1 MSGPSLFYW
10 QDQWGKVQPQ
20 VLRLQ
25 YNITGAKACSAII
38 PNSASFVF
46 FDALSSQAQ
55 VDDVLGTTNEF
66 LYTLWGSTAMGADA
80 FGGVVAM
87 NGQCESVVQM
97 VARCYSSTGG
107 STLVTRQTQ
116 ALAIANSLQTAVQV
130 GSDGNLGFQ
139 VDFGNTPD
147 FDGLTSG
154 TIDIEIHW
162 ISK

>member
-25 YNITGAKACSAII
+25 YNITGAKACSPIV
-38 PNSASFVF
+38 PNSASYVF
-46 FDALSSQAQ
+46 YDALSSQSQ
-55 VDDVLGTTNEF
+55 VDNFLGTTNEF
-66 LYTLWGSTAMGADA
+66 LYTVFGSTAMGNDA
-80 FGGVVAM
+80 FAGLVNMA
-87 NGQCESVVQM
+87 GQASSVVQI
-97 VARCYSSTGG
+97 VARCYSNTGG
-107 STLVTRQTQ
+107 SDLVTRQSQ
-116 ALAIANSLQTAVQV
+116 SLAIADSLQTAVQC
-130 GSDGNLGFQ
+130 GADGNIAFQ
-139 VDFGNTPD
+139 VSFGNTPD